1 MNVFVNGR
9 QFEINNNPYTLPV
22 KYSTTVGEIK
32 KWGSESFPVL
42 ISLNLTFSNSV
53 QLAEIVFKS
62 KVYDN
67 INFEKYKNLLAG
79 GRIDVVKS
87 IMSPVGDQI
96 YSSPKIIKIPYK
108 EPTREDSSLEEPHLP
123 TVYMLVEINSSTGI
137 HEGVYASTN
146 INSVIN
152 YWMDHTH
159 LVNAVRRNEGIVRSD
174 SYTEEEINTLRY
186 EYINTI
192 YSSELH

>member
-1 MNVFVNGR
+1 MNVFVNGK

-32 KWGSESFPVL
+32 KWGSESFHDL
-42 ISLNLTFSNSV
+42 ISMNLTFSNGV

-62 KVYDN
+62 KDYDN
-67 INFEKYKNLLAG
+67 VNFEKYKNLLVG
-79 GRIDVVKS
+79 GRIDVVKP
-87 IMSPVGDQI
+87 IMSPVSDQI

-108 EPTREDSSLEEPHLP
+108 EPTREDSSLGEPHLP

-137 HEGVYASTN
+137 HEGVYASIN

-159 LVNAVRRNEGIVRSD
+159 LVNAVGRNEGIVRSD
-174 SYTEEEINTLRY
+174 NYTEEEINTLRY